1 MNIKITI
8 IAFAAGLL
16 TGCVTTTV
24 NVIDHKPVNQPF
36 SRVLC
41 FYLDEGCDF
50 SLFDSTLYNICLRTH
65 TLRDSGYDARSN
77 QEAAIAEQL
86 STVGTSVWVSS
97 YLLDSAHTSYAGF
110 LQYVDSMKVDGLLI
124 VGVRGYLHEEHSQY
138 IGGAPPTAPSGHS
151 PGFAGGP
158 GFTLNYTI
166 LNGNFLCDLFATKSL
181 IRPVWRA
188 EIGEKGNRQ
197 STKTG
202 LSRKLLQQVVASLR
216 NSQYIAH

>member
-1 MNIKITI
+1 MKII
-8 IAFAAGLL
+8 IAIFGFVAGFL

-77 QEAAIAEQL
+77 QEAAIAGQL
-86 STVGTSVWVSS
+86 STAGTSVWVSS

-110 LQYVDSMKVDGLLI
+110 MQYVDSMKVDGLLI
-124 VGVRGYLHEEHSQY
+124 VGVSGYWHDEHQQVLPIVPS
-138 IGGAPPTAPSGHS
+138 TAHNPVTASVNV
-151 PGFAGGP
+151 PYK
-158 GFTLNYTI
+158 T
-166 LNGNFLCDLFATKSL
+166 LNGNFLCDLFSTKSL
-181 IRPVWRA
+181 LRPVWRA
-188 EIGEKGNRQ
+188 EIGEKGNRN

-202 LSRKLLQQVVASLR
+202 LSRKLLQQVVASLK
-216 NSQYIAH
+216 NSQYIAR